1 MTTTT
6 RPHALLKSPLKNPVK
21 WDLTRINPYKDY
33 MMSHYTSSC
42 TVFTNMGFEK
52 KLVRASFKKAFGE
65 KLPGSAQTQISTY
78 FFDPCVTRLPNPPLL
93 LRHDA
98 AKGKVDPAY
107 GVASAKRTV
116 LNSSLVKQ
124 CMPKPKGRFE
134 LGCKLS
140 YKPPQKQL
148 LTLNYLSASWVLEHL
163 KTQFRLKRSARA
175 IFNTTLNEVS
185 LTMTQL
191 KSACPIKG
199 IRLSASGRLGKRKK
213 AMAQQLSR
221 SLGAVPLSG
230 FKHKVDLSQDFVTTS
245 LGTVGLKVWVCY
257 A

>member
-1 MTTTT
+1 MTSTTKT
-6 RPHALLKSPLKNPVK
+6 TAPLKNPVK
-21 WDLTRINPYKDY
+21 LDLTLKNPCMDY
-33 MMSHYTSSC
+33 IMSHYTSSC
-42 TVFTNMGFEK
+42 TVFTVIDFEK
-52 KLVRASFKKAFGE
+52 KLIRASFKKEFGT
-65 KLPGSAQTQISTY
+65 KLPGLAKTQISTY
-78 FFDPCVTRLPNPPLL
+78 FFDPCVSNFTNKPFAHP
-93 LRHDA
+93 
-98 AKGKVDPAY
+98 KVKVDQAC
-107 GVASAKRTV
+107 GFLRAKSAVLNPRV
-116 LNSSLVKQ
+116 RSLNSSLVKQ
-124 CMPKPKGRFE
+124 CVLKPKGGFE
-134 LGCKLS
+134 LRCKLS

-185 LTMTQL
+185 LIMTRL
-191 KSACPIKG
+191 KSSCPIKG
-199 IRLSASGRLGKRKK
+199 VRLSASGRLGKRKK